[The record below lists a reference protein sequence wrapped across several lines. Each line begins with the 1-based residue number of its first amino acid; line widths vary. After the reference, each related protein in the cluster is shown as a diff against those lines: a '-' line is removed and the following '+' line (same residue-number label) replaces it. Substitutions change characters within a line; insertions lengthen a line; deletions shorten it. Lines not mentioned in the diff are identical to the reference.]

1 METGKII
8 TANESK
14 FTAGNYSEALTAF
27 TVGWSDPEN
36 IAKILDFI
44 APPIPVGRRFEF
56 KRSKNAQS
64 FYSESDDVR
73 SIGAEFKRVR
83 YDGESVNEKT
93 INKGLTIRV
102 DHDEVA
108 GDDWQER
115 YVQMLMQ
122 RLLRNELRRAIT
134 ALDTIA
140 ESGDE
145 EAEWTGSANPDA
157 DIRAML
163 MAAAD
168 KSGVRPNRLLFGE
181 SAWDMRMTC
190 LESQNSAVAFKA
202 AAAAQ
207 SEIAAKFLLDGCEVL
222 SSRYQSS
229 PSEKIQILGK
239 SVYAFFAQNT
249 ISKDEASNLKRFYTP
264 MEEGSAFRV
273 YCDEHAKF
281 TDLTVEHYSSIV
293 ATSELGVRK
302 ITVKEGESA

>member
-1 METGKII
+1 MQEENII
-8 TANESK
+8 AANENK

-27 TVGWSDPEN
+27 TTGWVDPEN
-36 IAKILDFI
+36 TAALLDFI

-56 KRSKNAQS
+56 KRSDNAQA

-73 SIGAEFKRVR
+73 AIGSEFKRVR

-115 YVQMLMQ
+115 YVQMLLQ
-122 RLLRNELRRAIT
+122 RLLRNELRRAVA

-140 ESGDE
+140 SGGDSE
-145 EAEWTGSANPDA
+145 PAVWNSSSNPDA
-157 DIRAML
+157 DIRKML
-163 MAAAD
+163 MSAAD
-168 KSGVRPNRLLFGE
+168 ESGVRPNRILFGE
-181 SAWDMRMTC
+181 SAWDLRMTAY
-190 LESQNSAVAFKA
+190 ESQNSAVAFKA
-202 AAAAQ
+202 GAMVKNELA
-207 SEIAAKFLLDGCEVL
+207 SKFLLEGVEVM
-222 SSRYQSS
+222 SARYQSS
-229 PSEKIQILGK
+229 PSEKARVIGNEI
-239 SVYAFFAQNT
+239 YAFYARDG

-273 YCDEHAKF
+273 YCDEHAKY

-293 ATSELGVRK
+293 AASNLGVRK
-302 ITVKEGESA
+302 LKVQEGE